1 VIRLLTLLTLLALPA
16 DAAAARP
23 RTAHVWWAGLAPP
36 AAHAEA
42 RGVVALRPPA
52 EGRVRVVGGTFRMGS
67 TTFDLRRALSLCQRE
82 VRSNL
87 CDEDF
92 ITRPLRAELV
102 QHDVTV
108 FTFDL
113 DRTEVTVRAYR
124 RCVEA
129 GVCPPPGFT
138 PGDPR
143 FDRSELPVTSVRW
156 EDAVL
161 FCNWSGGR
169 LPTEAEWE
177 YAARGTEGREFPWGD
192 FYNSHL
198 CNHGSFAP
206 DETDATDGFVG
217 LAPVG
222 SFPDG
227 ATRLGILD
235 MAGNASEW
243 VADLWD
249 VDDNGFGYAPGAVVN
264 PKGPQN
270 GVGHVLRGGSFA
282 DGAAWVRTAARGR
295 MLDLRAPV
303 TGFRCAYEQ

>member
-1 VIRLLTLLTLLALPA
+1 LRAPVLAALLVLVPL
-16 DAAAARP
+16 ARP
-23 RTAHVWWAGLAPP
+23 RTARDWWAGLSPATTSAP
-36 AAHAEA
+36 A
-42 RGVVALRPPA
+42 RGVLALRPPP

-67 TTFDLRRALSLCQRE
+67 TTLDLRRALSLCQRE

-129 GVCPPPGFT
+129 GVCAPPGFP

-143 FDRSELPVTSVRW
+143 FDRAELPVTTVRW
-156 EDAVL
+156 EDAVA
-161 FCNWSGGR
+161 FCGWSGGR

-192 FYNSHL
+192 FYNAHL
-198 CNHGSFAP
+198 CNHGSFAQ

-227 ATRLGILD
+227 ATPLGILD
-235 MAGNASEW
+235 MAGNVSEW
-243 VADLWD
+243 VWDLWD
-249 VDDNGFGYAPGAVVN
+249 VDDNGFGYPPGSAVN
-264 PKGPQN
+264 PRGPTT

-282 DGAAWVRTAARGR
+282 DGGAWVRAAARGR
-295 MLDLRAPV
+295 MLDSRAPV
-303 TGFRCAYEQ
+303 VGFRCAYDP

>member
-1 VIRLLTLLTLLALPA
+1 L
-16 DAAAARP
+16 
-23 RTAHVWWAGLAPP
+23 AGLAAPTT
-36 AAHAEA
+36 HAQA
-42 RGVVALRPPA
+42 RGVIVLRPPV
-52 EGRVRVVGGTFRMGS
+52 EGRVRVLGSTFRMGS
-67 TTFDLRRALSLCQRE
+67 TTLDLRRALALCQRE

-92 ITRPLRAELV
+92 VTRPLRAELV

-129 GVCPPPGFT
+129 GACAPPGIQ

-143 FDRSELPVTSVRW
+143 FDRPELPVTFVRW
-156 EDAVL
+156 EDSVA
-161 FCNWSGGR
+161 FCTWAGGR

-177 YAARGTEGREFPWGD
+177 YAARGIEGREFPWGD
-192 FYNSHL
+192 FYNAHL
-198 CNHGSFAP
+198 SNHGSFAQ
-206 DETDATDGFVG
+206 DETDATDGFSG

-227 ATRLGILD
+227 ATPLGLLD

-243 VADLWD
+243 VSDLWD
-249 VDDNGFGYAPGAVVN
+249 VDDNGFGYPPASAVN
-264 PKGPQN
+264 PKGPAN

-282 DGAAWVRTAARGR
+282 DGAAWVRAAARGR
-295 MLDLRAPV
+295 MLDLRSPT
-303 TGFRCAYEQ
+303 TGFRCAYDP